1 MLKVS
6 TFNIQNDYGKDLT
19 KNKQIIDYIISNKID
34 IIGVQ
39 ELFKQTAK
47 DLENKL
53 KKENYHITGFYRY
66 KLPFLKKYNEK
77 NAIITNKDIIDT
89 KTYYLPFIP
98 SFTKRVLTKTII
110 KYNEKLVSIY
120 NTHLECKIISVKQK
134 QLNKII
140 SIIGKDPNNIIL
152 LGDFNLKTNKDMF
165 NKFTDDLEKL
175 GIYRVPINDKTL
187 KTSKYHRAIDH
198 IFLSSNFKVIKKEI
212 VTKVKTSDHYP
223 VLLSLI
229 DEK

>member
-19 KNKQIIDYIISNKID
+19 KNKQIIDYILTNKID
-34 IIGVQ
+34 VIGIQ
-39 ELFKQTAK
+39 ELFKKNAK

-53 KKENYHITGFYRY
+53 QKANYNITGTYRY
-66 KLPFLKKYNEK
+66 KLPFLKRYNEK
-77 NAIITNKDIIDT
+77 NSIITNKDIIDT
-89 KTYYLPFIP
+89 KTYHLPFIP
-98 SFTKRVLTKTII
+98 SFTKRVLTKTVI
-110 KYNEKLVSIY
+110 KYNDKLVSIY
-120 NTHLECKIISVKQK
+120 NTHLECKILSVKQK
-134 QLNKII
+134 QLNKVINII
-140 SIIGKDPNNIIL
+140 KKDPNGIIL

-165 NKFTDDLEKL
+165 NEFTSRLEEI
-175 GIYRVPINDKTL
+175 GIYRVPINDRTL

-212 VTKVKTSDHYP
+212 VNKVKTSDHYP
-223 VLLSLI
+223 VLISLI

>member
-19 KNKQIIDYIISNKID
+19 KNKQIIDYITSNKID
-34 IIGVQ
+34 VIGVQ
-39 ELFKQTAK
+39 ELFKKTAK

-66 KLPFLKKYNEK
+66 KLPFLKRYNEK
-77 NAIITNKDIIDT
+77 NSIITNKDIIDT

-98 SFTKRVLTKTII
+98 SFTKRVLTKAVI
-110 KYNEKLVSIY
+110 KYNEKLISIY
-120 NTHLECKIISVKQK
+120 NTHLECKILSVKQK

-140 SIIGKDPNNIIL
+140 SIIEKDPNNIIL

-165 NKFTDDLEKL
+165 NKFTTDLKKI

-198 IFLSSNFKVIKKEI
+198 IFLSNNFKVIKKEI
-212 VTKVKTSDHYP
+212 ITKVKTSDHYP
-223 VLLSLI
+223 VLISLI